1 MRGFAGSAP
10 SPIAEV
16 RVLPTP
22 PLGDEEL
29 ARLAQARD
37 PRAASEIWQRYS
49 TMVRGMLRRALGPSD
64 VEDLVQDVF
73 LRFFDKI
80 GELRDPA
87 AMKSFL
93 IGITLRVAGTYL
105 RKKRVRR
112 WMMLTDTGAP
122 PDEHATTDDPQ
133 AREALRRLY
142 AVLDK
147 IDDEG
152 RLAFVLRHFEGY
164 ELTEVAAAL
173 GVSLATVK
181 RRLASAQERVDAMVA
196 RDPVLKHYIEEGA
209 PE

>member
-1 MRGFAGSAP
+1 VS
-10 SPIAEV
+10 
-16 RVLPTP
+16 
-22 PLGDEEL
+22 DEEL
-29 ARLAQARD
+29 AKLAQARD

-49 TMVRGMLRRALGPSD
+49 TMVRGMLRRTLGPSD

-87 AMKSFL
+87 AMRSFL
-93 IGITLRVAGTYL
+93 IGITLRVAGTHL
-105 RKKRVRR
+105 RRKRVRR

-133 AREALRRLY
+133 AREAVRRLY
-142 AVLDK
+142 SVLDK
-147 IDDEG
+147 VDDEG

-164 ELTEVAAAL
+164 ELTEVATAL

-196 RDPVLKHYIEEGA
+196 RDPLLKHYIDEGA
-209 PE
+209 QP